1 MKLGIP
7 KEQTP
12 EESRV
17 ALVPQHVPGLLK
29 RGYEVLVE
37 KNAGIKAGYSDEAYK
52 DKGAHIADSFEVIVK
67 EVDIV
72 LSVRAGKAAS
82 NGKDMASL
90 LKEGQIIIGLMEP
103 YSKDEAFDTFLRK
116 KVSAFSMELIP
127 RTTRAQ
133 SMDVL
138 SSMANLAGYKS
149 VLIGANQSLKMFPM
163 MMTAAGTITPAN
175 VFVLG
180 VGVAGL
186 QAIATAKRLGAVVNA
201 YYIRS
206 EVKEQVESLGA
217 KFASFDLESGEGE
230 GGYAKEMDDTFY
242 KRQREMMMGELSE
255 KDVVI
260 TTANIPGKKA
270 PILITEEMVKAM
282 PEGSVIVDLASERG
296 GNCELSEAGKIVK
309 KHGVTIVG
317 PTNVAANL
325 PFNASQLYSKNITT
339 FLYNL
344 FNKEEA
350 TINFNDD
357 IVAAT
362 ALTHQGAV
370 VSEKVKTIIG
380 GDQT

>member
-7 KEQTP
+7 REQTP

-17 ALVPQHVPGLLK
+17 ALVPAHIPGLIK
-29 RGYEVLVE
+29 KGYEVFVE
-37 KNAGIKAGYSDEAYK
+37 KDAGLVAGYKNETYEE
-52 DKGAHIADSFEVIVK
+52 KGASIVEDFDALLKNADVF
-67 EVDIV
+67 
-72 LSVRAGKAAS
+72 LTVRAGKAAS
-82 NGKDMASL
+82 NGKAMAE
-90 LKEGQIIIGLMEP
+90 KMKAGQIVIGQMEP
-103 YSKDEAFDTFLRK
+103 YAKDEAFDQFLTN
-116 KVSAFSMELIP
+116 KVSSFSMELIP

-149 VLIGANQSLKMFPM
+149 ALIGANQSPKMFPM

-186 QAIATAKRLGAVVNA
+186 QAIATAKRLGAVVSA
-201 YYIRS
+201 YDIRS

-217 KFASFDLESGEGE
+217 KFVEFDLESGEGE
-230 GGYAKEMDDTFY
+230 GGYAKEMDESFY
-242 KRQREMMMGELSE
+242 ERQRQMMMEELSE

-270 PILITEEMVKAM
+270 PTLITKAMVEAM
-282 PEGSVIVDLASERG
+282 PEGSVIVDLAAERG
-296 GNCELSEAGKIVK
+296 GNCELSEAGKTVR

-317 PTNVAANL
+317 PVNVASDL

-339 FLYNL
+339 FLLNL
-344 FNKEEA
+344 FNKEES
-350 TINFNDD
+350 TINFEDD
-357 IVAAT
+357 IVKAT
-362 ALTHQGAV
+362 ALTHDGAL
-370 VSEKVKTIIG
+370 VSEKVKEFIG
-380 GDQT
+380 GDQA

>member
-7 KEQTP
+7 KELTP

-17 ALVPQHVPGLLK
+17 ALVPSHVPGLLK
-29 RGYEVLVE
+29 KGYEVLVE
-37 KNAGIKAGYSDEAYK
+37 KDAGTVAGYKDETYE
-52 DKGAHIADSFEVIVK
+52 DKGAKIVDSFDELVK
-67 EVDIV
+67 EADII
-72 LSVRAGKAAS
+72 LAVRAGKAAS
-82 NGKDMASL
+82 NGKDMANTL
-90 LKEGQIIIGLMEP
+90 REGQIVIAQMEP
-103 YSKDEAFDTFLRK
+103 YGKDAAFDAFLDR

-149 VLIGANQSLKMFPM
+149 ALIGANQSPRMFPM

-186 QAIATAKRLGAVVNA
+186 QAIATAKRLGAVVSA
-201 YYIRS
+201 YDIRS

-217 KFASFDLESGEGE
+217 KFVEFDLESGEGE
-230 GGYAKEMDDTFY
+230 GGYAKEMDDDFY
-242 KRQREMMMGELSE
+242 KRQREMMLDELSE

-270 PILITEEMVKAM
+270 PTLITKAMVEAM
-282 PEGSVIVDLASERG
+282 PEGSVIVDLAAERG
-296 GNCELSEAGKIVK
+296 GNCELSEAGKTVK

-317 PTNVAANL
+317 PRNVAASL

-339 FLYNL
+339 FLNNL

-350 TINFNDD
+350 TINFEDD
-357 IVAAT
+357 IVVAT
-362 ALTHQGAV
+362 ALTHQGAL
-370 VSEKVKTIIG
+370 VSEKVKAIIG
-380 GDQT
+380 GDQS

>member
-7 KEQTP
+7 REQTP

-17 ALVPQHVPGLLK
+17 ALVPAHIPGLIK
-29 RGYEVLVE
+29 KGYEVLVE
-37 KNAGIKAGYSDEAYK
+37 KDAGLVAGYKNETYEE
-52 DKGAHIADSFEVIVK
+52 KGASIVEDFDALLKNADVF
-67 EVDIV
+67 
-72 LSVRAGKAAS
+72 LTVRAGKAAS
-82 NGKDMASL
+82 NGKAMAE
-90 LKEGQIIIGLMEP
+90 KMKAGQIVIGQMEP
-103 YSKDEAFDTFLRK
+103 YAKDEAFDQFLAN
-116 KVSAFSMELIP
+116 KVSSFSMELIP

-149 VLIGANQSLKMFPM
+149 ALIGANQSPKMFPM

-186 QAIATAKRLGAVVNA
+186 QAIATAKRLGAVVSA
-201 YYIRS
+201 YDIRS

-217 KFASFDLESGEGE
+217 KFVEFDLESGEGE
-230 GGYAKEMDDTFY
+230 GGYAKEMDESFY
-242 KRQREMMMGELSE
+242 ERQRQMMMEELSE

-270 PILITEEMVKAM
+270 PTLITKAMVEAM
-282 PEGSVIVDLASERG
+282 PEGSVIVDLAAERG
-296 GNCELSEAGKIVK
+296 GNCELSEAGKTVR

-317 PTNVAANL
+317 PVNVASDL

-339 FLYNL
+339 FLLNL
-344 FNKEEA
+344 FNKEDS
-350 TINFNDD
+350 TINFEDD
-357 IVAAT
+357 IVKAT
-362 ALTHQGAV
+362 ALTHDGAL
-370 VSEKVKTIIG
+370 VSEKVKEFIG
-380 GDQT
+380 GDQA